1 MVAGS
6 SPEFGD
12 PYSTKKFSISS
23 FRSKLDVPHGRGLGD
38 LYCGRALSILFA
50 LHAMAVSGTMCLHVL
65 CGKCKT
71 LATFASAWQAR
82 VEIEMRV
89 WLEGTMRRTTNDSL
103 QDSGRYREY
112 TSSIVQFGEVVMGKL
127 PNVKSISKGK
137 PRWFKGIFVGRTD
150 IDDAVVALTDA
161 GAVTVRSIRIGCPP
175 LTNMMSRFW
184 IQRVVYHGP

>member
-1 MVAGS
+1 MVERTSRQIPKAEPAIGHQPQCCALVVSLGS
-6 SPEFGD
+6 L
-12 PYSTKKFSISS
+12 
-23 FRSKLDVPHGRGLGD
+23 RLGK
-38 LYCGRALSILFA
+38 
-50 LHAMAVSGTMCLHVL
+50 VSCDERQH
-65 CGKCKT
+65 
-71 LATFASAWQAR
+71 
-82 VEIEMRV
+82 
-89 WLEGTMRRTTNDSL
+89 DSL

-112 TSSIVQFGEVVMGKL
+112 KSSIVQFGEVVMGKL

>member
-1 MVAGS
+1 MVERTSRQIPKAEPAIGHQPQCCALVVSLGS
-6 SPEFGD
+6 L
-12 PYSTKKFSISS
+12 
-23 FRSKLDVPHGRGLGD
+23 RLGK
-38 LYCGRALSILFA
+38 
-50 LHAMAVSGTMCLHVL
+50 VSCDERQH
-65 CGKCKT
+65 
-71 LATFASAWQAR
+71 
-82 VEIEMRV
+82 
-89 WLEGTMRRTTNDSL
+89 DSL

-112 TSSIVQFGEVVMGKL
+112 TSSIVQ
-127 PNVKSISKGK
+127 SISKGK